1 MLLRSGEVPVHLGS
15 VRKENWS
22 EPFRVLFVCYFVY
35 YVVYL
40 PTYLPIYQPT
50 YLLYYT
56 SKYLIYVKGEFEST
70 YLEMLYSA
78 GDKHFNKC

>member
-1 MLLRSGEVPVHLGS
+1 VLLRSGEVPVHLGS
-15 VRKENWS
+15 VTKENWS

-40 PTYLPIYQPT
+40 PTYL
-50 YLLYYT
+50 LYYT
-56 SKYLIYVKGEFEST
+56 SKYLIYVKGAFEST
-70 YLEMLYSA
+70 YLETLYSA